1 MYVKSPSFVLFF
13 IIVISSKYTVL
24 YKGNDFIKVQ
34 FSKLFVGSPLY
45 KAPFFYIM
53 ASFGVNSYEF
63 ICIFPFIY
71 KPLYTA
77 SAYCNSFDNINLKV
91 GGVIVPYDIE
101 DC

>member
-13 IIVISSKYTVL
+13 IIVTSFKYTVL
-24 YKGNDFIKVQ
+24 YKGNDFINVHVSS
-34 FSKLFVGSPLY
+34 FFDGSPLY

-71 KPLYTA
+71 KPLYMA